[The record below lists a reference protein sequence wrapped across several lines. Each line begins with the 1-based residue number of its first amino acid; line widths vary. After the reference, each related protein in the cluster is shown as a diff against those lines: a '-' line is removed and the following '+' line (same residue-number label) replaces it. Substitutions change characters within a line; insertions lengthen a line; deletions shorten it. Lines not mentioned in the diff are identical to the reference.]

1 MKISILIS
9 SYNKGRYIKEC
20 IESCL
25 KQEDQNCEIIL
36 FDNNSNDGTDEIL
49 VDYQKKIKI
58 CKSERIS
65 NFPALNQIDLLEK
78 AYKISNGEIICLLDA
93 DDYFIKKKI
102 KFVRNFFQENKEIDV
117 LFNLPLIQK
126 GEKLTKFKLK
136 RKFINNIWETII
148 PTSSICFKS
157 FFFEECIKRNI
168 FKNFDSLEIDFRI
181 NVFSKNLKKKIAI
194 LDEPL
199 NIYRHVENGIM
210 SQNKKYSLNWWKK
223 RLQAHEFMKN
233 IYFENNKDYKNIDFS
248 MTKILVN
255 FLKFLNHK

>member
-9 SYNKGRYIKEC
+9 SYNKGKYIKEC
-20 IESCL
+20 LESCL
-25 KQEDQNCEIIL
+25 AQEDENFEIIL
-36 FDNNSNDGTDEIL
+36 FDNFSNDETNEIL
-49 VDYQKKIKI
+49 NNFKDRVKIFKSKKV
-58 CKSERIS
+58 SVY
-65 NFPALNQIDLLEK
+65 PAMNQIDILLK
-78 AYKISNGEIICLLDA
+78 AFHISTGEIICLLDA

-126 GEKLTKFKLK
+126 GEKFTKFKLK

-194 LDEPL
+194 LDEPF